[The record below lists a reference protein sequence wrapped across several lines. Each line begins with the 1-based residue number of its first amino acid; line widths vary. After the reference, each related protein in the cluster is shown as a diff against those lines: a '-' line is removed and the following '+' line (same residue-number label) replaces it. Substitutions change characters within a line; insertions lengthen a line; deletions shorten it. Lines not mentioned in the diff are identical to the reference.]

1 MSKAALAGF
10 THGLARGLGP
20 RGITVNSIQPGS
32 HQYRCESRRRAEE
45 VAALVAHLAGPEGGY
60 INGAQIKIDGGF
72 AA

>member
-1 MSKAALAGF
+1 
-10 THGLARGLGP
+10 
-20 RGITVNSIQPGS
+20 VNNIQPGPINTDMNPADGPHS
-32 HQYRCESRRRAEE
+32 GLVKGFIAAGRYGRAEE